1 MKDTSL
7 KLFVDYPHAINQ
19 KDVMQDNR
27 CWRNFLDN
35 VPYEGLTYDKTAA
48 VDRILDI
55 QYNAVRTTSG
65 LRFKHESDLLMFLL
79 RFS

>member
-1 MKDTSL
+1 MKDISL
-7 KLFVDYPHAINQ
+7 KLFVDYPHSFDQ

-48 VDRILDI
+48 VDRILDNE
-55 QYNAVRTTSG
+55 YNAVRTTHG
-65 LRFKHESDLLMFLL
+65 LRFKSESDLLMFLL

>member
-1 MKDTSL
+1 MKDISL
-7 KLFVDYPHAINQ
+7 KLYVDYPYSINQ
-19 KDVMQDNR
+19 RDVMQENQ

-65 LRFKHESDLLMFLL
+65 LRFKSESDLLMFLL

>member
-1 MKDTSL
+1 MKDISL
-7 KLFVDYPHAINQ
+7 KLYVDYPHSINQ
-19 KDVMQDNR
+19 QDVMQDNR
-27 CWRNFLDN
+27 CWSNFLDN

-55 QYNAVRTTSG
+55 QYNAVRTTHG
-65 LRFKHESDLLMFLL
+65 LRFKSESDRLMFLL

>member
-1 MKDTSL
+1 MKDISL
-7 KLFVDYPHAINQ
+7 KLYVDYPHSFNQ
-19 KDVMQDNR
+19 RDVMQDNR
-27 CWRNFLDN
+27 SWCNFLDN
-35 VPYEGLTYDKTAA
+35 VPYEGHTHDKQAE

-65 LRFKHESDLLMFLL
+65 LRFKHETDLLMFLL

>member
-1 MKDTSL
+1 MKYISL
-7 KLFVDYPHAINQ
+7 KLFVDYPYSFNQ
-19 KDVMQDNR
+19 RDVMQDNR

-48 VDRILDI
+48 VDRILDTE
-55 QYNAVRTTSG
+55 YNAVRTTLG

>member
-7 KLFVDYPHAINQ
+7 KLYADYPYSINQ
-19 KDVMQDNR
+19 QGVQQDHQSW
-27 CWRNFLDN
+27 CNFLDN
-35 VPYEGLTYDKTAA
+35 VEYEGHTHDKQAA
-48 VDRILDI
+48 VDRILDTEH
-55 QYNAVRTTSG
+55 NAVRTTLG

>member
-1 MKDTSL
+1 MKDISL
-7 KLFVDYPHAINQ
+7 KLFVDYPYSFDQ
-19 KDVMQDNR
+19 RDVMQDNR

-48 VDRILDI
+48 VDRILDTE
-55 QYNAVRTTSG
+55 YNAVRTTSG
-65 LRFKHESDLLMFLL
+65 LRFKSESDLLMFLL

>member
-1 MKDTSL
+1 MKDISL
-7 KLFVDYPHAINQ
+7 KLFVEYPYSINQ
-19 KDVMQDNR
+19 RDVMQYNR
-27 CWRNFLDN
+27 YWRNFLDN
-35 VPYEGLTYDKTAA
+35 VPYEGLTYDKTEA